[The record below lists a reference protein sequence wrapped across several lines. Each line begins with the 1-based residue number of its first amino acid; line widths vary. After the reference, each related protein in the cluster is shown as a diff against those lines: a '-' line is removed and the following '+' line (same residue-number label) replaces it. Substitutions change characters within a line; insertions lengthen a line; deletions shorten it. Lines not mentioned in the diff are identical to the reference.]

1 MIVEEIMNRELHT
14 LTPKNSVRDAVRLM
28 REKNIRHV
36 PIINNEKKVVG
47 IITDHD
53 IKKALPSCLRE
64 EPNSV
69 IYDAA
74 IEEVMTKNPIVG
86 HPLDFVEEVALTFY
100 ESKISCLPIVSANEL
115 IGIVTTTDLLYTYI
129 ELTGTNQ
136 PGSKIN
142 IRVDNR
148 PGILFEISKVIHENK
163 ANVLSLLVYPDG
175 ESETT
180 KILSVRLQV
189 INPLQ
194 IIEALRNQGYDVLW
208 PHVPGVTL

>member
-1 MIVEEIMNRELHT
+1 MIVEQIMNRELHT

-36 PIINNEKKVVG
+36 PIINSEKAVVG

-64 EPNSV
+64 EPNST

-74 IEEVMTKNPIVG
+74 IEEIMTKNPIVG

-100 ESKISCLPIVSANEL
+100 DSKISCLPIVSANEL

-129 ELTGTNQ
+129 ELTGAHQ
-136 PGSKIN
+136 PGSKID
-142 IRVDNR
+142 IRVEDR
-148 PGILFEISKVIHENK
+148 PGMLYEITKIFHENN
-163 ANVLSLLVYPDG
+163 ANVLSVLVHPDG
-175 ESETT
+175 VKEKTR
-180 KILSVRLQV
+180 ILSVRLQV
-189 INPLQ
+189 INPLH
-194 IIEALRNQGYDVLW
+194 IIEELRNKGYKVLW
-208 PHVPGVTL
+208 PHLPGVTL